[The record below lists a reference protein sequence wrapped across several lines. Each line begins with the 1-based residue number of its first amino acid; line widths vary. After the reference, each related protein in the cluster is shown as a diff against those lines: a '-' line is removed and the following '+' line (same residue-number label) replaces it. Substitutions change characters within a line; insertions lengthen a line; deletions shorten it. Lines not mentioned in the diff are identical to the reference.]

1 MPCPHNEISIVR
13 RSQQQSAVAAAAYQ
27 SGEKLFC
34 EYDQEEKHYPEKRG
48 IVHNEIL
55 LPANAPPEYADRNT
69 LWNAAEAVEKQ
80 WNSQL
85 ARRWVLTIP
94 KEIPPDQ
101 YAVLVREFCEQQFV
115 SKGMIVDFAI
125 HDTHPPGHNPHAH
138 VLLTMRAMDK
148 HGKWLPKSRK
158 VYDLDENGERIK
170 LPSGRWKSH
179 KEDTVDWNDQKYCEI
194 WRHEWE
200 VIQNRYLEAN
210 DRPERV
216 DLRSYAR
223 QGLDIVPT
231 VHEGA
236 AVRQMEKR
244 GIQTNIGNLNREIR
258 AANRL
263 MKSIRQLIQNL
274 KGWITELGEKR
285 KELLAQKAAEEAT
298 LLPNLL
304 MKYMEIRK
312 EERKDW
318 TRAGQN
324 RGTSQDL
331 KAVSEAL
338 SYLRQKGLSTVE
350 DLEAFLESSGKSAAD
365 YRNQMKPKEARSK
378 VIDGILAS
386 RTDCK
391 ECKPVYEKYQKIFF
405 KKTKEK
411 FKQEHPEVARYEKA
425 TAYLAKHPDDKDST
439 QKELQEEQETLLSE
453 IAELKVPLTEVQEDL
468 KKLRDIRYW
477 VRKATPGTEESK
489 EPPKKQPIKEVLQ
502 DKADEKKAQRTAPAQ
517 DFGLSYEDWKPPG
530 KAKKP
535 KPRQK
540 SPEEQFQEAKSRC
553 FRILADYLHLLRA
566 WRTDYAPH
574 SPEEAFHPRFVEALQ
589 KQDQVEYL
597 LDVLL
602 FGETEEKA
610 ALITDYGKDV
620 IQLEQRMAELAATDA
635 AGTKKHHERHAAAPE
650 H

>member
-1 MPCPHNEISIVR
+1 MPCPHNEISIVQ
-13 RSQQQSAVAAAAYQ
+13 RSHRQSAVAAAAYQ

-34 EYDQEEKHYPEKRG
+34 EYDQEVKHYPEKRG

-55 LPANAPPEYADRNT
+55 LPANAPLEYTDRNT

-85 ARRWVLTIP
+85 ARRWVLSIP
-94 KEIPPDQ
+94 REIPPDQ
-101 YAVLVREFCEQQFV
+101 YAALVRDFCRQQFV
-115 SKGMIVDFAI
+115 SKGMCVDFAI
-125 HDTHPPGHNPHAH
+125 HDKGDGNPHAH
-138 VLLTMRAMDK
+138 VMLTMRAMDER
-148 HGKWLPKSRK
+148 GKWLPKSRK
-158 VYDLDENGERIK
+158 VYELDKNGERIK

-179 KEDTVDWNDQKYCEI
+179 KEDTVDWNDRKYGEI

-210 DRPERV
+210 NRPERV
-216 DLRSYAR
+216 DLRSYER
-223 QGLDIVPT
+223 QGLDIIPT

-244 GIQTNIGNLNREIR
+244 GIQTNIGNLNREIK
-258 AANRL
+258 AANSL
-263 MKSIRQLIQNL
+263 MKSIRQLIKNL
-274 KGWITELGEKR
+274 KGWIAELSEKR
-285 KELLAQKAAEEAT
+285 NELLAQKAAEEAVF
-298 LLPNLL
+298 LPNLL

-312 EERKDW
+312 AERSSW
-318 TRAGQN
+318 TRAGQS
-324 RGTSQDL
+324 RGTSKDL

-411 FKQEHPEVARYEKA
+411 FKQEHPEVARYAKA
-425 TAYLAKHPDDKDST
+425 AAYLAKHPDDKDST
-439 QKELQEEQETLLSE
+439 KKELQEEQETLLSE

-477 VRKATPGTEESK
+477 VQKATPGTEESK

-517 DFGLSYEDWKPPG
+517 
-530 KAKKP
+530 AKH
-535 KPRQK
+535 RQ
-540 SPEEQFQEAKSRC
+540 
-553 FRILADYLHLLRA
+553 
-566 WRTDYAPH
+566 
-574 SPEEAFHPRFVEALQ
+574 
-589 KQDQVEYL
+589 QD
-597 LDVLL
+597 
-602 FGETEEKA
+602 
-610 ALITDYGKDV
+610 
-620 IQLEQRMAELAATDA
+620 MEL
-635 AGTKKHHERHAAAPE
+635 
-650 H
+650 

>member
-1 MPCPHNEISIVR
+1 MPCPHNEITIVQ
-13 RSQQQSAVAAAAYQ
+13 RSQRQSAVAAAAYQ

-34 EYDQEEKHYPEKRG
+34 EYDQQVKHYPEKRG

-94 KEIPPDQ
+94 REIPPDQ
-101 YAVLVREFCEQQFV
+101 YAVLVREFCQQQFV

-125 HDTHPPGHNPHAH
+125 HDPHPPGHNPHAH
-138 VLLTMRAMDK
+138 VLLTMRAMDE

-285 KELLAQKAAEEAT
+285 KELLAQKA
-298 LLPNLL
+298 
-304 MKYMEIRK
+304 
-312 EERKDW
+312 
-318 TRAGQN
+318 
-324 RGTSQDL
+324 
-331 KAVSEAL
+331 
-338 SYLRQKGLSTVE
+338 LSTVE

-439 QKELQEEQETLLSE
+439 QKELQEEQETLLRE

-517 DFGLSYEDWKPPG
+517 
-530 KAKKP
+530 AKH
-535 KPRQK
+535 RQ
-540 SPEEQFQEAKSRC
+540 
-553 FRILADYLHLLRA
+553 
-566 WRTDYAPH
+566 
-574 SPEEAFHPRFVEALQ
+574 
-589 KQDQVEYL
+589 QD
-597 LDVLL
+597 
-602 FGETEEKA
+602 
-610 ALITDYGKDV
+610 
-620 IQLEQRMAELAATDA
+620 MEL
-635 AGTKKHHERHAAAPE
+635 
-650 H
+650 